1 MPIVK
6 SEILGKPSKQASGY
20 RVKFLYTFADGREF
34 TVGTLN
40 ANSLEQINQLLI
52 DKKSP
57 LELSVKSNDA
67 QEAKE
72 LGIKTAHKEATQQDV
87 YFVYLFEG
95 FNEPEP
101 LLAYE
106 LMEPV
111 AQDIL
116 DLGLTVEQMA
126 GMFNQTIE
134 MVNDVMAKWAYLD
147 SNKDIITGYKA
158 VKGGM

>member
-6 SEILGKPSKQASGY
+6 SEILEQSKQASGY
-20 RVKFLYTFADGREF
+20 RVKFKYTFADGRTF
-34 TVGTLN
+34 NVGTLN
-40 ANSLEQINQLLI
+40 ANNLEQIDQLLI

-72 LGIKTAHKEATQQDV
+72 LGIKTAYKEASQADV
-87 YFVYLFEG
+87 YFAYLYEG

-101 LLAYE
+101 LPAYE

-134 MVNDVMAKWAYLD
+134 MVNDVMTKWTYLD
-147 SNKDIITGYKA
+147 SNKDTINSYKA

>member
-6 SEILGKPSKQASGY
+6 SEILEQSKQASGY
-20 RVKFLYTFADGREF
+20 RVKFKYTFADGRTF
-34 TVGTLN
+34 NVGTLN
-40 ANSLEQINQLLI
+40 ANDQAQINQLLI
-52 DKKSP
+52 DKKAP

-67 QEAKE
+67 QEAKG
-72 LGIKTAHKEATQQDV
+72 LGIKIAYREASQSDV
-87 YFVYLFEG
+87 YFVYLYEG
-95 FNEPEP
+95 FNEQEP

-116 DLGLTVEQMA
+116 DLGLTTEQMSV
-126 GMFNQTIE
+126 MFNQTVE
-134 MVNDVMAKWAYLD
+134 MVGDVMAKWAYLD
-147 SNKDIITGYKA
+147 SNKDIITGYKV

>member
-6 SEILGKPSKQASGY
+6 YEILEQSKQASGY
-20 RVKFLYTFADGREF
+20 RVKFKYTFADGRTF
-34 TVGTLN
+34 NVGTLN
-40 ANSLEQINQLLI
+40 ANSIEQIDQLLI
-52 DKKSP
+52 DKKAP

-72 LGIKTAHKEATQQDV
+72 LGIKTAYREASQQDV

-116 DLGLTVEQMA
+116 NLGLTVEQMA
-126 GMFNQTIE
+126 GMFNQE
-134 MVNDVMAKWAYLD
+134 VQMVNDVINKWAYLD
-147 SNKDIITGYKA
+147 LKKDIITGYKA

>member
-6 SEILGKPSKQASGY
+6 SEILEQSKQASGY
-20 RVKFLYTFADGREF
+20 RVKFKYTFDDGRTF
-34 TVGTLN
+34 NVGTLN
-40 ANSLEQINQLLI
+40 ANSLEQIDQLLI

-67 QEAKE
+67 QKAKE
-72 LGIKTAHKEATQQDV
+72 LGIKTAYKEASQSGV
-87 YFVYLFEG
+87 YYVYMYEG
-95 FNEPEP
+95 FNELEP

-106 LMEPV
+106 LMALV
-111 AQDIL
+111 AKDIL

-126 GMFNQTIE
+126 TMFNQTVE

-147 SNKDIITGYKA
+147 ANKDTILAYKTI
-158 VKGGM
+158 KEGM

>member
-6 SEILGKPSKQASGY
+6 SEILEQSKQASGY
-20 RVKFLYTFADGREF
+20 RVKFKYTFADGRTF
-34 TVGTLN
+34 NVGTLN
-40 ANSLEQINQLLI
+40 ANSIEQIDQLLI
-52 DKKSP
+52 DKKAP

-72 LGIKTAHKEATQQDV
+72 LGITAEYKEASQADV
-87 YFVYLFEG
+87 YYIYMYEG
-95 FNEPEP
+95 FNESEP

-116 DLGLTVEQMA
+116 DLGLSVEQMA

-147 SNKDIITGYKA
+147 SHKDIITGYKT

>member
-1 MPIVK
+1 M
-6 SEILGKPSKQASGY
+6 Y
-20 RVKFLYTFADGREF
+20 
-34 TVGTLN
+34 
-40 ANSLEQINQLLI
+40 
-52 DKKSP
+52 
-57 LELSVKSNDA
+57 
-67 QEAKE
+67 
-72 LGIKTAHKEATQQDV
+72 
-87 YFVYLFEG
+87 EG

-116 DLGLTVEQMA
+116 NLGLTVEQMA
-126 GMFNQTIE
+126 GMFNQE
-134 MVNDVMAKWAYLD
+134 VQMVTDVINKWLYLD

>member
-6 SEILGKPSKQASGY
+6 SEILEQSKQASGY
-20 RVKFLYTFADGREF
+20 RVKFKYTFADGRTF
-34 TVGTLN
+34 NVGTLN
-40 ANSLEQINQLLI
+40 ANSLEQIDQLLI

-72 LGIKTAHKEATQQDV
+72 LGIKTAYREASQTEV
-87 YFVYLFEG
+87 YYVYMFEG
-95 FNEPEP
+95 FKEPEP

-106 LMEPV
+106 LMDPV

-116 DLGLTVEQMA
+116 DLGLSVDQMA
-126 GMFNQTIE
+126 GMFNQTTE
-134 MVNDVMAKWAYLD
+134 MINDVMSKWVYLD
-147 SNKDIITGYKA
+147 LNKDIITGYKA
-158 VKGGM
+158 VKEGM

>member
-6 SEILGKPSKQASGY
+6 SEILEQSKQASGY
-20 RVKFLYTFADGREF
+20 RVKFKYTFADGRTF
-34 TVGTLN
+34 NVGTLN
-40 ANSLEQINQLLI
+40 ANDQAQINQLLI
-52 DKKSP
+52 DKKAP

-67 QEAKE
+67 QEAKG
-72 LGIKTAHKEATQQDV
+72 LGIKIAYREASQSDV
-87 YFVYLFEG
+87 YFVYLYEG
-95 FNEPEP
+95 FNEKEP

-116 DLGLTVEQMA
+116 DLGLTTEQMSV
-126 GMFNQTIE
+126 MFNQTVE
-134 MVNDVMAKWAYLD
+134 MVGDVMAKWAYLD
-147 SNKDIITGYKA
+147 SNKDIITGYKV